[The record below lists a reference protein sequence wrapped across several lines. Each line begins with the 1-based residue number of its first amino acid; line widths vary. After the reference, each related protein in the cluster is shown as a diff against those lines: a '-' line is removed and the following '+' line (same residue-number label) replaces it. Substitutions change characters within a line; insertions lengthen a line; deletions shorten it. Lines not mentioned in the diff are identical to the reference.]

1 MRLSKTCQERYLVR
15 IRPEDSNSML
25 LKKKISNNA
34 DALQLFIFHSMCLL
48 LLFLII
54 RHYSFMVKHAETHH
68 YTIKI
73 EKKNNFFI
81 IFTSN
86 GVNDAIQHLNG
97 QTLYS

>member
-1 MRLSKTCQERYLVR
+1 
-15 IRPEDSNSML
+15 
-25 LKKKISNNA
+25 
-34 DALQLFIFHSMCLL
+34 
-48 LLFLII
+48 
-54 RHYSFMVKHAETHH
+54 MVKHAETHH